1 MDGQGAFGPERII
14 TLNTFNPMMV
24 LAADMDGDGDLDA
37 LSASGDDDKLAW
49 YENTNGQGA
58 FGPQQLISIS
68 TDGPFSIL
76 AADFDGDG
84 DLDILSASANDDK
97 VAWYENV
104 DGQGTFGP
112 QQIISLL
119 ADEAMALAV
128 GDIDLD
134 GDLDALS
141 ASNGDHKVAWYEN
154 LNGQGAFGAEQVIT
168 TNALGAYSIAV
179 GDLDGDGDPD
189 VLSASW
195 ADNKI
200 AWYENLFGQHLLF
213 LPVSLGN

>member
-1 MDGQGAFGPERII
+1 
-14 TLNTFNPMMV
+14 
-24 LAADMDGDGDLDA
+24 MDGDGDLDA

-49 YENTNGQGA
+49 YENTNGQGV

-68 TDGPFSIL
+68 ADGPFSIL

-154 LNGQGAFGAEQVIT
+154 LNGQGSFGAEQVIT